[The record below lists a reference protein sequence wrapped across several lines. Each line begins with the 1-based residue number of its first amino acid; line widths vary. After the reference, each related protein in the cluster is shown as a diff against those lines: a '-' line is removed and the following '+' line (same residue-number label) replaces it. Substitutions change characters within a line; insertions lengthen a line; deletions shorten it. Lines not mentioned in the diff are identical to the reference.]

1 MLTEIQTE
9 YTRKLYRTTFNI
21 FQDTTI
27 YFERVEELEVA
38 KKSLES
44 VLTESQFQELNQHW
58 RKVDLSSEANDGN
71 DLMVVLLAK
80 SKVVSSKSDFVAFS
94 EFYTQVVKAVA
105 SNKSNINHNASL
117 LDNLKKELKNKNVL
131 QLEKAISSMKML
143 ENCFITVLLRPVLS
157 LETCILEGKDIFEF
171 EKIPF
176 PEEYTLPIKKAFE
189 KIEVVQK
196 NLRIALDEL
205 HYITEFDVV
214 PKGYDKNF
222 RIAHENHHV
231 EFQAVDRIFSQNL
244 SLNTLIL
251 FWGEELIVGECG
263 VMEYLSFLNGGGFDN
278 TNSYTKGIEALIR
291 YKQIVEKEKSRLEAI
306 REEGDKSILNELG
319 QLYFLSRSIDTAK
332 NALSV
337 TKEESAEA
345 YHELIQL
352 VHDVVKNSKYY

>member
-1 MLTEIQTE
+1 MLTEIQVE
-9 YTRKLYRTTFNI
+9 YTRKLKKITSNI
-21 FQDTTI
+21 CLVTAR
-27 YFERVEELEVA
+27 YFERVKELEVA
-38 KKSLES
+38 KKGLES

-58 RKVDLSSEANDGN
+58 RKVDLSSEAYHGY
-71 DLMVVLLAK
+71 DLMIVLSAK
-80 SKVVSSKSDFVAFS
+80 SVDIRSKSDFVAFS
-94 EFYTQVVKAVA
+94 DFYTQLVKAVA

-117 LDNLKKELKNKNVL
+117 LDNLKKELRDKNVL
-131 QLEKAISSMKML
+131 QLDKAIYSMKML
-143 ENCFITVLLRPVLS
+143 EDCFINVLLRLVLTI
-157 LETCILEGKDIFEF
+157 ETCILEGKDIFEF

-176 PEEYTLPIKKAFE
+176 PEEYILPIKKAFE

-222 RIAHENHHV
+222 RIAHENYHI
-231 EFQAVDRIFSQNL
+231 ELQAVERIFAQNL
-244 SLNTLIL
+244 SLNALIL
-251 FWGEELIVGECG
+251 FWGEKLIVGECG

-278 TNSYTKGIEALIR
+278 INSYTKGIEALIR

-306 REEGDKSILNELG
+306 REEGDKSIINELG
-319 QLYFLSRSIDTAK
+319 QLYFLSGGIGTAK

-337 TKEESAEA
+337 AKEESAEA
-345 YHELIQL
+345 YHNLIQL

>member
-1 MLTEIQTE
+1 MLTEIQAE

-21 FQDTTI
+21 FQDTAI

-117 LDNLKKELKNKNVL
+117 LDNLKKELKDKNVL

-157 LETCILEGKDIFEF
+157 LEMCILEGKDIFEF

-176 PEEYTLPIKKAFE
+176 PEEYVLPIKKAFE

-222 RIAHENHHV
+222 RIAHENHHI
-231 EFQAVDRIFSQNL
+231 ELQAVERIFAQNS
-244 SLNTLIL
+244 SLNTSIL
-251 FWGEELIVGECG
+251 FWGEELIVGKCG

-278 TNSYTKGIEALIR
+278 INSYTKGIEDLAR

-332 NALSV
+332 NALSLA
-337 TKEESAEA
+337 KEESAEA
-345 YHELIQL
+345 YHNLIQL

>member
-1 MLTEIQTE
+1 MLTEIQVE

-21 FQDTTI
+21 FQDTAI

-117 LDNLKKELKNKNVL
+117 LDNLKKELKDKNVL

-157 LETCILEGKDIFEF
+157 LEMCILEGKDIFEF

-176 PEEYTLPIKKAFE
+176 PEEYVLPIKKAFE

-222 RIAHENHHV
+222 RIAHENHHI
-231 EFQAVDRIFSQNL
+231 ELQAVERIFAQNS
-244 SLNTLIL
+244 SLNTSIL
-251 FWGEELIVGECG
+251 FWGEELIVGKCG

-278 TNSYTKGIEALIR
+278 INSYTKGIEDLAR

-332 NALSV
+332 NALSLA
-337 TKEESAEA
+337 KEESAEA
-345 YHELIQL
+345 YHNLTQL